1 MHWQYTPYVWI
12 YGVAALLGCGMGVYA
27 CRHRDIPGATP
38 FAVLQFS
45 SALWSIANALE
56 SSRTDL
62 PSILFFSNIAF
73 IGIVPL
79 APASLGIALQ
89 YTGRNQWLSRR
100 NLALLSFIPVMTVLL
115 SWTNHFHRLVRH
127 DVVLKT

>member
-1 MHWQYTPYVWI
+1 MYWQYTPYVWI
-12 YGVAALLGCGMGVYA
+12 YAVASMFGFAMGAYA
-27 CRHRDIPGATP
+27 WKHRSIPGATP
-38 FAVLQFS
+38 FAIVQFS
-45 SALWSIANALE
+45 AALWSIANALE

-100 NLALLSFIPVMTVLL
+100 HRHTAGCLSNWGCL
-115 SWTNHFHRLVRH
+115 
-127 DVVLKT
+127 DKTGCHCPERRRKQSRD